1 MIVARQFIAWLRS
14 FSPSGTKSD
23 NPFRDK
29 TRQAP
34 YGMNSRPIPRPRAA
48 RSASLPA
55 TRVQF
60 GLGAVLQHSNT
71 PTLQHSI
78 TPSLH
83 HSITP
88 LRAAGSEDE
97 GDDSLPDE

>member
-71 PTLQHSI
+71 PSLQHSN
-78 TPSLH
+78 
-83 HSITP
+83 TP

-97 GDDSLPDE
+97 GDDSLPDEACGL

>member
-34 YGMNSRPIPRPRAA
+34 YGMNSRPFPRPRGA
-48 RSASLPA
+48 RSTSYPLRGCNSDSA
-55 TRVQF
+55 QY
-60 GLGAVLQHSNT
+60 SNT
-71 PTLQHSI
+71 PTLQHSDTPTLQHSN

-88 LRAAGSEDE
+88 TLHHSITP
-97 GDDSLPDE
+97 SLH